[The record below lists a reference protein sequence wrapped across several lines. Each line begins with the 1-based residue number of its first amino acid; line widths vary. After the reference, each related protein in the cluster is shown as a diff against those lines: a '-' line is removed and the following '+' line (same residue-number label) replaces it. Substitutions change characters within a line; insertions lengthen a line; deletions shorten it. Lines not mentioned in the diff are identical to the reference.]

1 MCVYV
6 YLTYMY
12 RYNYEHP
19 MICKGQTGADQGTA
33 CCNTQPT
40 AMIITLE
47 AIITDLSIGDTYN
60 LYEYIFT
67 TLGSINSTSNKDV
80 VLNVPLSNFNA
91 HSALASYKTTFIAV
105 TSIYIHSVVR
115 YSSDIVVFR
124 CVSTEES

>member
-1 MCVYV
+1 
-6 YLTYMY
+6 
-12 RYNYEHP
+12 
-19 MICKGQTGADQGTA
+19 MICNGQTGADQGTA

-47 AIITDLSIGDTYN
+47 VIITDLSIGDTYN

-67 TLGSINSTSNKDV
+67 IFTIGSVNGTSSTDV
-80 VLNVPLSNFNA
+80 TLNVPLSNFNEQ
-91 HSALASYKTTFIAV
+91 SALATYKTTFIAV
-105 TSIYIHSVVR
+105 TSIYIHNVVR

>member
-1 MCVYV
+1 
-6 YLTYMY
+6 MY
-12 RYNYEHP
+12 TCIYHINRYNYEHP
-19 MICKGQTGADQGTA
+19 MICNGQTGADQGTA

-47 AIITDLSIGDTYN
+47 VIITDLSIGDTYN

-67 TLGSINSTSNKDV
+67 SIASINSTSNKDV

-91 HSALASYKTTFIAV
+91 HSALATYKTTFIAV
-105 TSIYIHSVVR
+105 TSIYIHNVVR